1 MVPKC
6 TVTMVW
12 DTLLPVA
19 DIVRMVVGRAPPLL
33 LALVVVLIAAAVAA
47 LAHIGKEPPCG
58 WFLPGA
64 SPIWAQQ
71 ASSLW
76 LADQHDPPTIMWP
89 TGSRA
94 GVATLK
100 LRFVPH
106 AIDELDAGLTSVPA
120 VLPSQLA
127 RVRRLREEMIPH
139 VLPGMFADFTADAA
153 LQSLANLSGVVKQ
166 SLNISNLGMV
176 EHYFGEDSPK
186 TPLRSFI
193 EPTSGH
199 AYWLGCADGGPPTEE
214 RGSAD
219 EATRW
224 AKRVY
229 ERVAPHALAGL
240 TGHSTLAAAC
250 VRVSRGPSRIPIHS
264 DRSTGFL
271 AQLGPVPRSV
281 MLWMPDTF
289 PKLRPRPIPNGEGS
303 FVYTSAKDP
312 RDHNRSISDD
322 DVFWSAPA
330 LVVTL
335 QPGDALY
342 IPTSWFH
349 YVESG
354 VGFDAPPDALS
365 IAVNVPTTTSD
376 VRPVSRLVQSRLS
389 GKPTAGNGLSPFRRP
404 FAEVPCSDSTHSDP
418 N

>member
-139 VLPGMFADFTADAA
+139 VLPC
-153 LQSLANLSGVVKQ
+153 LQ
-166 SLNISNLGMV
+166 
-176 EHYFGEDSPK
+176 
-186 TPLRSFI
+186 
-193 EPTSGH
+193 TS
-199 AYWLGCADGGPPTEE
+199 
-214 RGSAD
+214 RR
-219 EATRW
+219 TR
-224 AKRVY
+224 R
-229 ERVAPHALAGL
+229 
-240 TGHSTLAAAC
+240 C
-250 VRVSRGPSRIPIHS
+250 SRWRIYRAS
-264 DRSTGFL
+264 
-271 AQLGPVPRSV
+271 
-281 MLWMPDTF
+281 
-289 PKLRPRPIPNGEGS
+289 
-303 FVYTSAKDP
+303 
-312 RDHNRSISDD
+312 
-322 DVFWSAPA
+322 
-330 LVVTL
+330 
-335 QPGDALY
+335 
-342 IPTSWFH
+342 
-349 YVESG
+349 
-354 VGFDAPPDALS
+354 
-365 IAVNVPTTTSD
+365 
-376 VRPVSRLVQSRLS
+376 
-389 GKPTAGNGLSPFRRP
+389 
-404 FAEVPCSDSTHSDP
+404 
-418 N
+418 